1 MAGSTKRRMVMVF
14 LDSNTII
21 YLSKELIEIE
31 TIFRDDEEYAVS
43 VITYM
48 EVLGYDFDSNE
59 EREFIEELLSS
70 LTIIYIDEAIS
81 NKVIELKKIVKIK
94 LPDAIIC
101 ATTILYN
108 SVLITNDIRLK
119 SIQELK
125 LNLIGIQD

>member
-1 MAGSTKRRMVMVF
+1 MVF

-31 TIFRDDEEYAVS
+31 TLFSDNEEYAVS

-119 SIQELK
+119 NIQELK
-125 LNLIGIQD
+125 LNLIGI

>member
-1 MAGSTKRRMVMVF
+1 MVMVF

-31 TIFRDDEEYAVS
+31 TIFSDDEEYAVS

-81 NKVIELKKIVKIK
+81 NKVIELKKVVKIK

-119 SIQELK
+119 NIQELK
-125 LNLIGIQD
+125 LNLIGI

>member
-1 MAGSTKRRMVMVF
+1 MSSYF

-31 TIFRDDEEYAVS
+31 TIFSDDEEYAVS

-81 NKVIELKKIVKIK
+81 NKVIELKKVVKIK

-119 SIQELK
+119 NIQELK
-125 LNLIGIQD
+125 LNLIGI

>member
-1 MAGSTKRRMVMVF
+1 MNGNGV

-31 TIFRDDEEYAVS
+31 TIFSDDEEYAVS

-48 EVLGYDFDSNE
+48 EVLGYDFSSNE
-59 EREFIEELLSS
+59 ERTFIEELLSS

-119 SIQELK
+119 NIQELK
-125 LNLIGIQD
+125 LNLLEI